1 MPARIFRKPAKAG
14 WAVRRWWN
22 LERRCATTTG
32 EPASTTDQ
40 SDARKIRNI
49 GIVAHVDAGK
59 TTVTERIL
67 FYSGLTRS
75 MGEVHDGDT
84 VTDCLPQER
93 ERGISITAAT
103 VTFPWRGHRI
113 NLVDTPGHVDF
124 SVEVERSLR
133 VLDGAITVLD
143 GSEGV
148 QAQTLSVWEQAHR
161 HSLPRLV
168 FVNKMDKSAAD
179 FDACVADIRSK
190 LSSLPLVLQLPV
202 RADDKFTGIV
212 DLASLE
218 ILVWPSDSQRGR
230 VFSRTPITH
239 GTNLHAKALRH
250 RQALAEAVAEADD
263 LFADEFLLRDRV
275 PTGPELLSAV
285 RRATV
290 AGVAV
295 PVLCGSAYKNTAVQ
309 PLLDAVVDFLPGPLV
324 ADDRKDRLA
333 ALAFKVVHTKFKGPL
348 TFVRLYSGRLTSGQ
362 RLYNATRDVS
372 EKAGEL
378 VEVTAD
384 EYRTVKEAG
393 AGDVLAVAGL
403 QHSVTGDLLVN
414 SASSAAAAL
423 AGPAGRRAAMQVPEP
438 VVLCSVEAPSMR
450 LQGAME
456 SALACLSREDPA
468 LKITH
473 CSDTAQMVLGGLGR
487 LHLEITRDRILREYG
502 VEASLGP
509 LQVAYREA
517 PTNQNTVPVRHVLDR
532 TTGGT
537 KHHVEL
543 EMRLVLA
550 DGPFRELRVL
560 ATEENGLA
568 RLWQQHLKALEAGAA
583 LVLAHGPLHGFPVVN
598 VGVELSWCQVSRG
611 TSVAMVTAA
620 ASQCLAR
627 ALKEAAVVL
636 LEPVMHVEVCTPES
650 FLGRVLN
657 DLSRRRAAIGEVQ
670 QRRDVRVVSAK
681 VPLAELDNYA
691 DELRTLSSGRASFH
705 MALEEY
711 RPMSTQ
717 DTARA
722 LHRLAGLA
730 DDT

>member
-1 MPARIFRKPAKAG
+1 
-14 WAVRRWWN
+14 
-22 LERRCATTTG
+22 
-32 EPASTTDQ
+32 
-40 SDARKIRNI
+40 
-49 GIVAHVDAGK
+49 
-59 TTVTERIL
+59 
-67 FYSGLTRS
+67 
-75 MGEVHDGDT
+75 
-84 VTDCLPQER
+84 
-93 ERGISITAAT
+93 
-103 VTFPWRGHRI
+103 FP
-113 NLVDTPGHVDF
+113 LQ
-124 SVEVERSLR
+124 VERSLR

-161 HSLPRLV
+161 HSLPRIV

-202 RADDKFTGIV
+202 RADDKFAGVV

-230 VFSRTPITH
+230 VFSRTPIAH

-250 RQALAEAVAEADD
+250 RQVLAEAIAEADD
-263 LFADEFLLRDRV
+263 LFADEFLLRDKS

-384 EYRTVKEAG
+384 EYRTVKEAS

-423 AGPAGRRAAMQVPEP
+423 AGKLAAFSVPADAMSSGTLANLTRRPP
-438 VVLCSVEAPSMR
+438 VFSILRPARNPAWVGKLDHFVGLICKRFVELGIPWLSPLCV
-450 LQGAME
+450 Q
-456 SALACLSREDPA
+456 
-468 LKITH
+468 
-473 CSDTAQMVLGGLGR
+473 VLGGLGR

-517 PTNQNTVPVRHVLDR
+517 PTNQSTVPVHHVLDR

-568 RLWQQHLKALEAGAA
+568 RLWQQHLKALEDGAA
-583 LVLAHGPLHGFPVVN
+583 LALAHGPLHGFPVVN
-598 VGVELSWCQVSRG
+598 AGVELSWCKVSRG

-650 FLGRVLN
+650 YLGRVLN

-681 VPLAELDNYA
+681 APLAELDNYA

-711 RPMSTQ
+711 RPMGTQ

-722 LHRLAGLA
+722 LRRLAGLA